1 VDITIYDKNLT
12 PLGIVDVYESLI
24 WTRRYFQ
31 NGSFELVAPANASNL
46 KLLKKLNILKIENE
60 DEVAYI
66 DTINITQ
73 DEEKGTIIKAVGAF
87 YTGKLSR
94 KVILNPATNLKA
106 LIENNLRGLPIV
118 VETIDYIRTNSGDYI
133 LTNSGEKIETN
144 IMEA

>member
-1 VDITIYDKNLT
+1 MLYEVIT
-12 PLGIVDVYESLI
+12 
-24 WTRRYFQ
+24 
-31 NGSFELVAPANASNL
+31 
-46 KLLKKLNILKIENE
+46 NILKIENE

-87 YTGKLSR
+87 YSGKLSR
-94 KVILNPATNLKA
+94 KVILNPATNLKD

-118 VETIDYIRTNSGDYI
+118 IQTIDYIRTNSGDYI